1 MRPLDHRRLVAP
13 LHELEDLARHG
24 AFDDGEQRRDVEL
37 ERAALGTAEVQRADA
52 ELVVGGD
59 GNAVQQA
66 SDLRLGKA
74 IGPTSPLALAHPL
87 RDLLGEAFGAHARG
101 AER

>member
-1 MRPLDHRRLVAP
+1 MSGSPVRSSRRRSP
-13 LHELEDLARHG
+13 SSPARS
-24 AFDDGEQRRDVEL
+24 AVRSWRRIVSVFSCTAETN
-37 ERAALGTAEVQRADA
+37 ATTAEVQRADA

-74 IGPTSPLALAHPL
+74 IGPRSPLALAHPL